1 MKSDRI
7 FATIVL
13 AASLGMMWA
22 ATQIEESFIQDPLGP
37 KSFPML
43 IAALMA
49 VSAVVMF
56 LKPDADPHWPGLYK
70 FLELVAT
77 TGVLIA
83 YAQLLPIAGF
93 VLATTC
99 ASAFLTWRLGGT
111 ARQSAIGG
119 VSTAV
124 GIFVL
129 FQYALGVNMAKGPWG
144 F

>member
-7 FATIVL
+7 FATVVL
-13 AASLGMMWA
+13 VAALGMAWA
-22 ATQIEESFIQDPLGP
+22 TTQIEESFIQDPLGP
-37 KSFPML
+37 KAFPML
-43 IAALMA
+43 IAVLMA
-49 VSAVVMF
+49 ASAVVMF

-83 YAQLLPIAGF
+83 YAQLLPIVGF

-111 ARQSAIGG
+111 ARQSAMGG

-124 GIFVL
+124 GIFLL

>member
-7 FATIVL
+7 FATVVL
-13 AASLGMMWA
+13 VAALGMAWA
-22 ATQIEESFIQDPLGP
+22 TTQIEESFIQDPLGP
-37 KSFPML
+37 KAFPML
-43 IAALMA
+43 IAVLMA
-49 VSAVVMF
+49 ASAVVMF

-83 YAQLLPIAGF
+83 YAQLLPIVGF

-111 ARQSAIGG
+111 ARQSAMGG

-124 GIFVL
+124 GIFLL
-129 FQYALGVNMAKGPWG
+129 FQYVLGVNMAKGPWG

>member
-7 FATIVL
+7 FAAIVL

-22 ATQIEESFIQDPLGP
+22 TTQIEESFIQDPLGP

-56 LKPDADPHWPGLYK
+56 LKPDADPHWPGVYK
-70 FLELVAT
+70 LLELLAT

-124 GIFVL
+124 GIFLL

>member
-1 MKSDRI
+1 MSDRI
-7 FATIVL
+7 FAAIVL
-13 AASLGMMWA
+13 LVALAMGWST
-22 ATQIEESFIQDPLGP
+22 TQIQESFIQDALGP
-37 KSFPML
+37 KVFPML
-43 IAALMA
+43 IAVLMA
-49 VSAVVMF
+49 ICAVVMF
-56 LKPDADPHWPGLYK
+56 FKPDADPEWPGLYK
-70 FLELVAT
+70 TLELAAT
-77 TGVLIA
+77 AGVLMA

-99 ASAFLTWRLGGT
+99 TSAFLTWRLGGT

-119 VSTAV
+119 LSTAV

>member
-22 ATQIEESFIQDPLGP
+22 TTRIEESFIQDPLGP

-43 IAALMA
+43 IAVLMA
-49 VSAVVMF
+49 ASAVVMY

-99 ASAFLTWRLGGT
+99 ASSFLTWRLGGT

-124 GIFVL
+124 GIFLL